1 MADDLW
7 MIIDLNETRIR
18 TVEPV
23 RAILDGTETDLEA
36 ARRARCAREDL
47 MGVRI
52 EMRRYQDIWSYASDA
67 AVWMPTPAPQNAAF
81 LNRSINP
88 TTP

>member
-7 MIIDLNETRIR
+7 MIIDLVETRIR

-23 RAILDGTETDLEA
+23 RDILDGTETDLEA
-36 ARRARCAREDL
+36 ARRARRAREDL

-52 EMRRYQDIWSYASDA
+52 EMLRYQDIWSYASDA
-67 AVWMPTPAPQNAAF
+67 AV
-81 LNRSINP
+81 
-88 TTP
+88 